1 MGLRDFTLF
10 DVVARNARLYPDRP
24 AFVFANDRVTHAEY
38 LARVER
44 LAGGLAQAG
53 IEPGDRIALSS
64 QNNLE
69 FVNLYGAAARLG
81 AIVVPINWRLSA
93 EEIAYV
99 AGDAAPKVVIA
110 DAGNQQVLQSAQSAL
125 PTVKSWY
132 GIGGNIAPF
141 APYAEL
147 LRTGA
152 ARAGP
157 SVAPH
162 SDADAGFVMIH
173 TAAVGG
179 RPRGAL
185 LSHGNLIAASVQ
197 LLHHWSLRPD
207 DVNLGALP
215 LFHVAGL
222 GMLLAAQHAGGA
234 SIVMPKFDAETA
246 LSVIQDERVTMLAE
260 FPPILTTLL
269 DAAET
274 RPAGLSSL
282 RIATGL
288 DSPETI
294 ARFERRCSQARFWSV
309 FGQTETSGFV
319 TMGRFRDKPGAAGKP
334 TFLATVSVLNE
345 DDKPV
350 AAGEVG
356 EIAVRGPNV
365 FKGYWKCDAD
375 TAFAFRNGWHHTGDQ
390 GTFDAEGILWY
401 KGRSPAKEL
410 IKPGGENVYP
420 AEVEREIAA
429 HPAIAEVVVFGVPD
443 AQWGEAIKAVC
454 TCKPGQTATAQQIID
469 FVGGRIAR
477 YKRPKYVEFVGTM
490 PKTAAGAIDRAKV
503 KETPVRV

>member
-10 DVVARNARLYPDRP
+10 DVAERNARLYPDRP
-24 AFVFANDRVTHAEY
+24 AFVLASERVSHAAYLTRVDRLAVG
-38 LARVER
+38 LAR
-44 LAGGLAQAG
+44 AG
-53 IEPGDRIALSS
+53 ICPGDRIAVVS

-69 FVNLYGAAARLG
+69 FVDLYGAAARLG

-93 EEIAYV
+93 EEITYIV
-99 AGDAAPKVVIA
+99 GDAAPKVVIA
-110 DAGNQQVLQSAQSAL
+110 DAANQQVLQSALSAL
-125 PTVKSWY
+125 SAVERWY

-141 APYAEL
+141 APYSAL
-147 LRTGA
+147 LESGA
-152 ARAGP
+152 SRSP
-157 SVAPH
+157 VPAPH
-162 SDADAGFVMIH
+162 ADADADFVMIH

-185 LSHGNLIAASVQ
+185 LSHANLIAASVQ
-197 LLHHWSLRPD
+197 LLHHWSLTPD
-207 DVNLGALP
+207 DVNLGVLP

-246 LSVIQDERVTMLAE
+246 LSLIGEESVTMLAE

-269 DAAET
+269 DAAES
-274 RPAGLSSL
+274 RSDSLSSL

-294 ARFERRCSQARFWSV
+294 ARFERSCPQSSFWSV
-309 FGQTETSGFV
+309 FGQSETSGFV
-319 TMGRFRDKPGAAGKP
+319 TMGRFRDKPGAAGTP
-334 TFLATVSVLNE
+334 TILATVAILDDE
-345 DDKPV
+345 DEPV
-350 AAGEVG
+350 AAGEIG
-356 EIAVRGPNV
+356 EIAVRGPTV
-365 FKGYWKCDAD
+365 FKGYWKCEAD
-375 TAFAFRNGWHHTGDQ
+375 TDFTFRNGWHHTGDQ
-390 GTFDAEGILWY
+390 GVVDAEGFLWY

-429 HPAIAEVVVFGVPD
+429 HPTIAEVVVFGVPD

-454 TCKPGQTATAQQIID
+454 VCKPGLTVTAQQIVD

-477 YKRPKYVEFVGTM
+477 YKRPKYVEFVGAM
-490 PKTAAGAIDRAKV
+490 PKTPAGTIDRSKV
-503 KETPVRV
+503 KEVYGRV

>member
-10 DVVARNARLYPDRP
+10 DVVERNACLYPDRP

-44 LAGGLAQAG
+44 LASGLAQAG
-53 IEPGDRIALSS
+53 VEPGDRVAISS

-69 FVNLYGAAARLG
+69 FVDLYGAAARLG
-81 AIVVPINWRLSA
+81 AIVVPINWRLGA

-125 PTVKSWY
+125 PTIKNWY

-141 APYAEL
+141 VPYGEL
-147 LRTGA
+147 LRAGA
-152 ARAGP
+152 ARGGP
-157 SVAPH
+157 SARPH
-162 SDADAGFVMIH
+162 SVADAGFVMIH

-197 LLHHWSLRPD
+197 LLHYWSLTPD

-234 SIVMPKFDAETA
+234 SIVMPKFDAEIA
-246 LSVIQDERVTMLAE
+246 LSVIHAEHVTMLAE
-260 FPPILTTLL
+260 FPPILATLL

-294 ARFERRCSQARFWSV
+294 GRFERRCPQARFWSV

-334 TFLATVSVLNE
+334 TFLTTVSALDEN
-345 DDKPV
+345 DKPV
-350 AAGEVG
+350 AAGEIG

-365 FKGYWKCDAD
+365 FIS
-375 TAFAFRNGWHHTGDQ
+375 N
-390 GTFDAEGILWY
+390 
-401 KGRSPAKEL
+401 
-410 IKPGGENVYP
+410 
-420 AEVEREIAA
+420 
-429 HPAIAEVVVFGVPD
+429 
-443 AQWGEAIKAVC
+443 
-454 TCKPGQTATAQQIID
+454 
-469 FVGGRIAR
+469 
-477 YKRPKYVEFVGTM
+477 
-490 PKTAAGAIDRAKV
+490 
-503 KETPVRV
+503 

>member
-10 DVVARNARLYPDRP
+10 DVVERNARLYPDRL

-44 LAGGLAQAG
+44 LADGLAQAG

-157 SVAPH
+157 SAAPH
-162 SDADAGFVMIH
+162 SDADASFVMIY

-246 LSVIQDERVTMLAE
+246 LSVI
-260 FPPILTTLL
+260 
-269 DAAET
+269 
-274 RPAGLSSL
+274 
-282 RIATGL
+282 
-288 DSPETI
+288 
-294 ARFERRCSQARFWSV
+294 
-309 FGQTETSGFV
+309 
-319 TMGRFRDKPGAAGKP
+319 
-334 TFLATVSVLNE
+334 
-345 DDKPV
+345 
-350 AAGEVG
+350 
-356 EIAVRGPNV
+356 
-365 FKGYWKCDAD
+365 
-375 TAFAFRNGWHHTGDQ
+375 
-390 GTFDAEGILWY
+390 
-401 KGRSPAKEL
+401 
-410 IKPGGENVYP
+410 
-420 AEVEREIAA
+420 
-429 HPAIAEVVVFGVPD
+429 
-443 AQWGEAIKAVC
+443 
-454 TCKPGQTATAQQIID
+454 
-469 FVGGRIAR
+469 
-477 YKRPKYVEFVGTM
+477 
-490 PKTAAGAIDRAKV
+490 
-503 KETPVRV
+503 